1 MNKYFVIG
9 MFTAGVVFAVYDI
22 FKTIEVKKEAER
34 NKKIRQEKY
43 DKRIEKIRGIKDEWY
58 LVIYC

>member
-9 MFTAGVVFAVYDI
+9 MLTAGAMFAVYDI
-22 FKTIEVKKEAER
+22 FKTIEVKKEVER

-43 DKRIEKIRGIKDEWY
+43 DKRIERLGE
-58 LVIYC
+58 

>member
-9 MFTAGVVFAVYDI
+9 MVAAGVVFAVYDI
-22 FKTIEVKKEAER
+22 FKTIEVKKEVER

-43 DKRIEKIRGIKDEWY
+43 DKRIERLGE
-58 LVIYC
+58 

>member
-1 MNKYFVIG
+1 MV
-9 MFTAGVVFAVYDI
+9 TAGVMFAVYEI

-43 DKRIEKIRGIKDEWY
+43 DKRIERLGE
-58 LVIYC
+58 